1 MPPSLHIKFNFLSIN
16 NLAYK
21 IRFDRGLV
29 APVISKKTKL
39 LKN

>member
-1 MPPSLHIKFNFLSIN
+1 MPSWLNIKYNFLSIN

-21 IRFDRGLV
+21 IIFDRGLV
-29 APVISKKTKL
+29 APVISKKTQL